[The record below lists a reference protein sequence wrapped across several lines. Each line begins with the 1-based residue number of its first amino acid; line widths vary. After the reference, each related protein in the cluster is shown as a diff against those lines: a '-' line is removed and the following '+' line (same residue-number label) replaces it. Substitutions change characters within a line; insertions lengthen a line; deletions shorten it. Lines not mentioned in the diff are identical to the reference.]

1 MYPGR
6 MHASAGL
13 EQHFASRAQGF
24 ANLEHHLSNE
34 QPAAADAFLFL
45 EALAPLQGPGGPQ
58 TTVLLLENI
67 TLPGFAAT
75 LATLPARVPPNATL
89 PLRGGEAVAP
99 APQAIV
105 GSERPLGFWRTALPG
120 AQPVV
125 HACRL
130 SSHLQAQLG

>member
-1 MYPGR
+1 MLI
-6 MHASAGL
+6 ALISLLLSSAAVSG
-13 EQHFASRAQGF
+13 A
-24 ANLEHHLSNE
+24 
-34 QPAAADAFLFL
+34 PAAGVRTPAEFL

-89 PLRGGEAVAP
+89 TLRGGEAVAP